1 LGTVNLSASPVH
13 YYRRVYRLIF
23 MKSLLFAS
31 LLVLAVLP
39 MCKPD
44 TSKSTAT
51 TTDSPA
57 SPAAVRAQFD
67 ILRDSADVN
76 WQRMISSDDKKLTDL
91 RELLQD
97 LSKYPGANQAQ
108 LEGLRTA
115 RARLPKQRY
124 DRSTMASSAL
134 IDRYDTA
141 QDSVLKIVLPLAAP
155 DGNAPSARV
164 RDYVEAIQ
172 LADAN
177 VVGYRAHYDR
187 AAKAYNAYL
196 QVHRDELQKLGG
208 KYADSQPLPLFEIS
222 Q

>member
-1 LGTVNLSASPVH
+1 
-13 YYRRVYRLIF
+13 
-23 MKSLLFAS
+23 MKSLLLAS
-31 LLVLAVLP
+31 LLGLAMLP

-44 TSKSTAT
+44 ASKSTAT
-51 TTDSPA
+51 ATTDGPA

-76 WQRMISSDDKKLTDL
+76 WTRMVASDDKKNDDL

-108 LEGLRTA
+108 LEGLRVA
-115 RARLPKQRY
+115 RARLPKLRY
-124 DRSTMASSAL
+124 DRATMASSPL
-134 IDRYDTA
+134 IDRYDAA

-155 DGNAPSARV
+155 GGNAPSERV

-177 VVGYRAHYDR
+177 VVGYRAHYDA
-187 AAKAYNAYL
+187 AAKAYNNYL
-196 QVHRDELQKLGG
+196 QVHGEELQKMGG
-208 KYADSQPLPLFEIS
+208 KYAQLQPLPLFEIA

>member
-1 LGTVNLSASPVH
+1 
-13 YYRRVYRLIF
+13 
-23 MKSLLFAS
+23 MKAVLLAS
-31 LLVLAVLP
+31 LFTLAVLP

-44 TSKSTAT
+44 TSSNTAT
-51 TTDSPA
+51 ATDGPA

-67 ILRDSADVN
+67 ILRDSADIN
-76 WQRMISSDDKKLTDL
+76 WRRMMASDDKKNDDL

-97 LSKYPGANQAQ
+97 LSKYPNANQSQ

-115 RARLPKQRY
+115 RARLAKQRY
-124 DRSTMASSAL
+124 TRQSMASSPL
-134 IDRYDTA
+134 IDRYDAA

-155 DGNAPSARV
+155 DGNAPSERV

-177 VVGYRAHYDR
+177 VVSYRAHYDA
-187 AAKAYNAYL
+187 AAKAYNNYL
-196 QVHRDELQKLGG
+196 QVHHDDLDKLGG
-208 KYADSQPLPLFEIS
+208 KYANLQPLPLFELG

>member
-1 LGTVNLSASPVH
+1 
-13 YYRRVYRLIF
+13 

-44 TSKSTAT
+44 ASTSTAT
-51 TTDSPA
+51 ATSSPA

-76 WQRMISSDDKKLTDL
+76 WQRMLASDDKKIADL

-108 LEGLRTA
+108 LEGLRAA

-124 DRSTMASSAL
+124 DRASMASSAL

-141 QDSVLKIVLPLAAP
+141 QDSVLKLVLPLAAP
-155 DGNAPSARV
+155 GGNAPSERV

-177 VVGYRAHYDR
+177 VVGYRAHYDA
-187 AAKAYNAYL
+187 AAKAYNNYL
-196 QVHRDELQKLGG
+196 QVHGEELTKMGG
-208 KYADSQPLPLFEIS
+208 KYAGLQPLPLFEIS

>member
-1 LGTVNLSASPVH
+1 
-13 YYRRVYRLIF
+13 
-23 MKSLLFAS
+23 MKAVLFAS

-44 TSKSTAT
+44 ATNRT
-51 TTDSPA
+51 TTTAESPA

-67 ILRDSADVN
+67 ILRDSADAQ
-76 WQRMISSDDKKLTDL
+76 WTRMMASDDKKLADL

-97 LSKYPGANQAQ
+97 LSKYPNANQPQ
-108 LEGLRTA
+108 LAGLRAA
-115 RARLPKQRY
+115 RARLTQQRY
-124 DRSTMASSAL
+124 TRQTMASSPL

-141 QDSVLKIVLPLAAP
+141 QDSVLKIVLPIAAP
-155 DGNAPSARV
+155 DGNAPSERV

-177 VVGYRAHYDR
+177 VVGYRAHYDA
-187 AAKAYNAYL
+187 AAKAYNSYL
-196 QVHRDELQKLGG
+196 QVHRADLNKLGR
-208 KYADSQPLPLFEIS
+208 KYANLQPLPLFELS

>member
-1 LGTVNLSASPVH
+1 
-13 YYRRVYRLIF
+13 
-23 MKSLLFAS
+23 MKAVLFAS
-31 LLVLAVLP
+31 LLTLAVLP

-44 TSKSTAT
+44 ASKSTAT
-51 TTDSPA
+51 TTDGPA

-67 ILRDSADVN
+67 ILRNSADVQ
-76 WQRMISSDDKKLTDL
+76 WQRMMASDDKKNADL

-97 LSKYPGANQAQ
+97 LSKYPSANQSQ

-115 RARLPKQRY
+115 RARLAKQRY
-124 DRSTMASSAL
+124 TRQSMASSPL
-134 IDRYDTA
+134 IDRYDAA

-155 DGNAPSARV
+155 GGNAPSERV

-177 VVGYRAHYDR
+177 VVSYRAHYDA
-187 AAKAYNAYL
+187 AAKAYNNYL
-196 QVHRDELQKLGG
+196 QVHHDDLDKLGG
-208 KYADSQPLPLFEIS
+208 KYTNLQPLPLFELG

>member
-1 LGTVNLSASPVH
+1 
-13 YYRRVYRLIF
+13 
-23 MKSLLFAS
+23 MKAVLFAS

-44 TSKSTAT
+44 ATNHTAT
-51 TTDSPA
+51 TTAESPA

-67 ILRDSADVN
+67 ILRDSADVH
-76 WQRMISSDDKKLTDL
+76 WTRMMASDDKKLADL

-97 LSKYPGANQAQ
+97 LSKYPDANQAQ
-108 LEGLRTA
+108 LAGLRAA
-115 RARLPKQRY
+115 RAHLPQQRY
-124 DRSTMASSAL
+124 TRQTMASSPL

-141 QDSVLKIVLPLAAP
+141 QDSVLKIVLPIAAP
-155 DGNAPSARV
+155 DGNAPSERV

-177 VVGYRAHYDR
+177 VVGYRAHYDA
-187 AAKAYNAYL
+187 AAKAYNNYL
-196 QVHRDELQKLGG
+196 QVHRDELNKLGG
-208 KYADSQPLPLFEIS
+208 KYANLQPLPLFELG

>member
-1 LGTVNLSASPVH
+1 
-13 YYRRVYRLIF
+13 
-23 MKSLLFAS
+23 MKAVLFAS
-31 LLVLAVLP
+31 LLTLAVLP

-44 TSKSTAT
+44 ASNRTAT
-51 TTDSPA
+51 TDGPA

-67 ILRDSADVN
+67 ILRDSADVQ
-76 WQRMISSDDKKLTDL
+76 WTRMMASDDKKNADL

-97 LSKYPGANQAQ
+97 LSKYPNANQPQ

-115 RARLPKQRY
+115 RARLAQQRY
-124 DRSTMASSAL
+124 TRQSMASSPL
-134 IDRYDTA
+134 IDRYDAA

-155 DGNAPSARV
+155 DGNAPSERV

-177 VVGYRAHYDR
+177 VVSYRAHYDA
-187 AAKAYNAYL
+187 AAKAYNNYL
-196 QVHRDELQKLGG
+196 QVHHDDLDKLGG
-208 KYADSQPLPLFEIS
+208 KYANLQPLPLFELG

>member
-1 LGTVNLSASPVH
+1 
-13 YYRRVYRLIF
+13 

-44 TSKSTAT
+44 ASKSTAT

-76 WQRMISSDDKKLTDL
+76 WQRMVASDDQKIADL

-108 LEGLRTA
+108 LEGLRAA

-155 DGNAPSARV
+155 GGNAPSERV

-172 LADAN
+172 RADAN
-177 VVGYRAHYDR
+177 VVGYRAHYDA
-187 AAKAYNAYL
+187 AAKTYNNYL
-196 QVHRDELQKLGG
+196 QVHGEELNKMGG
-208 KYADSQPLPLFEIS
+208 KYANLQPLPLFEIA

>member
-1 LGTVNLSASPVH
+1 
-13 YYRRVYRLIF
+13 

-44 TSKSTAT
+44 ASTSTAT
-51 TTDSPA
+51 ATSSPA

-67 ILRDSADVN
+67 ILRDSADMN
-76 WQRMISSDDKKLTDL
+76 WQRMLASDDKKIADL

-108 LEGLRTA
+108 LEGLRAA
-115 RARLPKQRY
+115 RARLAKQRY
-124 DRSTMASSAL
+124 DRASMASSAL

-141 QDSVLKIVLPLAAP
+141 QDSVLKLVLPLAAP
-155 DGNAPSARV
+155 GGNAPSERV

-177 VVGYRAHYDR
+177 VVGYRAHYDA
-187 AAKAYNAYL
+187 AAKAYNNYL
-196 QVHRDELQKLGG
+196 QVHGEELTKMGG
-208 KYADSQPLPLFEIS
+208 KYAGLRPLPLFEIS

>member
-1 LGTVNLSASPVH
+1 
-13 YYRRVYRLIF
+13 
-23 MKSLLFAS
+23 MKSLLLAS
-31 LLVLAVLP
+31 LLGLAVLP

-44 TSKSTAT
+44 ASKSTAT
-51 TTDSPA
+51 ATTDSPA

-76 WQRMISSDDKKLTDL
+76 WARMVASDDKKNDDL
-91 RELLQD
+91 RALLQD

-108 LEGLRTA
+108 LEGLRVA
-115 RARLPKQRY
+115 RTRLAKLRY
-124 DRSTMASSAL
+124 DRASMASSPL

-155 DGNAPSARV
+155 GGNAPSERV

-177 VVGYRAHYDR
+177 VVGYRAHYDA
-187 AAKAYNAYL
+187 AAKAYNNYL
-196 QVHRDELQKLGG
+196 QVHGEELTKMGG
-208 KYADSQPLPLFEIS
+208 KYAGLQPLPLFEIA

>member
-1 LGTVNLSASPVH
+1 
-13 YYRRVYRLIF
+13 

-44 TSKSTAT
+44 ASKSTAT
-51 TTDSPA
+51 ATTDSPA

-76 WQRMISSDDKKLTDL
+76 WQRMVASDDQKIADL

-108 LEGLRTA
+108 LEGLRAA

-124 DRSTMASSAL
+124 DRRSMASSAL

-155 DGNAPSARV
+155 GGNAPSERV
-164 RDYVEAIQ
+164 RNYVEAIQ

-177 VVGYRAHYDR
+177 VVGYRAHYDA
-187 AAKAYNAYL
+187 AAKTYNNYL
-196 QVHRDELQKLGG
+196 QVHGEELNKIGG
-208 KYADSQPLPLFEIS
+208 KYANLQPLPLFEIA

>member
-1 LGTVNLSASPVH
+1 
-13 YYRRVYRLIF
+13 
-23 MKSLLFAS
+23 MKAVLFAS

-44 TSKSTAT
+44 ATNRTTT

-76 WQRMISSDDKKLTDL
+76 WTRMMASDDKKLTDL

-97 LSKYPGANQAQ
+97 LSKYPNANQPQ
-108 LEGLRTA
+108 LAGLRAA
-115 RARLPKQRY
+115 RARLTQQRY
-124 DRSTMASSAL
+124 TRQTMASSPL

-141 QDSVLKIVLPLAAP
+141 QDSVLKIVLPIAAP
-155 DGNAPSARV
+155 DGNAPSERV

-177 VVGYRAHYDR
+177 VVGYRAHYDA
-187 AAKAYNAYL
+187 AAKAYNNYL
-196 QVHRDELQKLGG
+196 QVHREDLNKLGG
-208 KYADSQPLPLFEIS
+208 KYANLQPLPLFELG

>member
-1 LGTVNLSASPVH
+1 
-13 YYRRVYRLIF
+13 
-23 MKSLLFAS
+23 MKAVLFAS
-31 LLVLAVLP
+31 LLTLAVLP

-44 TSKSTAT
+44 ATNRTAT
-51 TTDSPA
+51 ATSPA

-67 ILRDSADVN
+67 ILRDSADVQ
-76 WQRMISSDDKKLTDL
+76 WARMMTSDDKKLADL

-97 LSKYPGANQAQ
+97 LSKYPGANQPQ

-115 RARLPKQRY
+115 RARLTKQRY
-124 DRSTMASSAL
+124 TRSTMASSPL
-134 IDRYDTA
+134 IDRYDAA

-155 DGNAPSARV
+155 DGNAPSERV

-177 VVGYRAHYDR
+177 VVGYRAHYDA
-187 AAKAYNAYL
+187 AAKAYNNYL
-196 QVHRDELQKLGG
+196 QVHRDELNKLGS
-208 KYADSQPLPLFEIS
+208 KYANLAPLPLFELS

>member
-1 LGTVNLSASPVH
+1 
-13 YYRRVYRLIF
+13 

-31 LLVLAVLP
+31 LLGLAVLP

-44 TSKSTAT
+44 PAQNTASAT
-51 TTDSPA
+51 AESPA

-76 WQRMISSDDKKLTDL
+76 WQRMMASDDKKLADL

-108 LEGLRTA
+108 LEGLRAA
-115 RARLPKQRY
+115 RARLQKQRY
-124 DRSTMASSAL
+124 DRRSMASSAL
-134 IDRYDTA
+134 IDRYDAA
-141 QDSVLKIVLPLAAP
+141 QDSVLKTVLPLAAP
-155 DGNAPSARV
+155 DGNAPSERV

-172 LADAN
+172 QADAN
-177 VVGYRAHYDR
+177 VLGYRAHYDR
-187 AAKAYNAYL
+187 AAKAHNSYL
-196 QVHRDELQKLGG
+196 QVHGEELQKMGG
-208 KYADSQPLPLFEIS
+208 KYANLQPLPLFELS

>member
-1 LGTVNLSASPVH
+1 
-13 YYRRVYRLIF
+13 
-23 MKSLLFAS
+23 MKAVLFAS
-31 LLVLAVLP
+31 LLTLAVLP

-44 TSKSTAT
+44 ATKNTAAT
-51 TTDSPA
+51 AESPA

-76 WQRMISSDDKKLTDL
+76 WQRMMTSDDQKLADL

-108 LEGLRTA
+108 LASLRQA
-115 RARLPKQRY
+115 RARIQTQRY
-124 DRSTMASSAL
+124 DRQTMASSAL
-134 IDRYDTA
+134 IDRYDA
-141 QDSVLKIVLPLAAP
+141 VQDSVLKIVLPLAAP

-177 VVGYRAHYDR
+177 VVGYRAHYDK

-196 QVHRDELQKLGG
+196 KLHREELDKTGG
-208 KYADSQPLPLFEIS
+208 KPAETQPLPLFELS

>member
-1 LGTVNLSASPVH
+1 
-13 YYRRVYRLIF
+13 
-23 MKSLLFAS
+23 MKSLLLAS
-31 LLVLAVLP
+31 LLGLAVLP

-44 TSKSTAT
+44 ASKSTAT
-51 TTDSPA
+51 ATAESPA

-76 WQRMISSDDKKLTDL
+76 WTRMVASDDKKNDDL
-91 RELLQD
+91 RALLQD

-108 LEGLRTA
+108 LEGLRVA
-115 RARLPKQRY
+115 RARLPKLRY
-124 DRSTMASSAL
+124 DRASMASSPL
-134 IDRYDTA
+134 IDRYDAA

-155 DGNAPSARV
+155 GGNAPSERV

-177 VVGYRAHYDR
+177 VVGYRAHYDA
-187 AAKAYNAYL
+187 AAKAYNNYL
-196 QVHRDELQKLGG
+196 QVHGAELTKMGG
-208 KYADSQPLPLFEIS
+208 KYANLPPLPLFEIA

>member
-1 LGTVNLSASPVH
+1 
-13 YYRRVYRLIF
+13 
-23 MKSLLFAS
+23 
-31 LLVLAVLP
+31 

-44 TSKSTAT
+44 ATKNATAT
-51 TTDSPA
+51 AESPA

-76 WQRMISSDDKKLTDL
+76 WRRMMASDDKKNDDL

-97 LSKYPGANQAQ
+97 MSKYPGANQAQ
-108 LEGLRTA
+108 LASLRAA

-124 DRSTMASSAL
+124 DRRTMASSAL
-134 IDRYDTA
+134 IDRYDAA
-141 QDSVLKIVLPLAAP
+141 QDSVLKIVLPIAAP
-155 DGNAPSARV
+155 DGNAPSERV

-177 VVGYRAHYDR
+177 VVSYRAHYDA
-187 AAKAYNAYL
+187 AAKAYNNYL
-196 QVHRDELQKLGG
+196 QVHGEELQKMGG
-208 KYADSQPLPLFEIS
+208 KYAGLQPLPLFELS

>member
-1 LGTVNLSASPVH
+1 
-13 YYRRVYRLIF
+13 
-23 MKSLLFAS
+23 MKAVLFAS

-44 TSKSTAT
+44 ATNHTAT
-51 TTDSPA
+51 TTAESPA

-67 ILRDSADVN
+67 ILRDSADVH
-76 WQRMISSDDKKLTDL
+76 WTRMMASDDKKLADL

-97 LSKYPGANQAQ
+97 LSKYPDANQAQ
-108 LEGLRTA
+108 LAGLRAA
-115 RARLPKQRY
+115 RARLPQQRY
-124 DRSTMASSAL
+124 TRQTMASSPL

-141 QDSVLKIVLPLAAP
+141 QDSVLKIVLPIAAP
-155 DGNAPSARV
+155 DGNAPSERV

-177 VVGYRAHYDR
+177 VVGYRAHYDA
-187 AAKAYNAYL
+187 AAKAYNNYL
-196 QVHRDELQKLGG
+196 QVHRDELNKLGG
-208 KYADSQPLPLFEIS
+208 KYANLQPLPLFELG